1 MVIVTAKAL
10 DLRNLNMFGIPTKYD
25 PNVARTSFK
34 VKKKKKTDK
43 EKEKTDKTLLQ
54 ALKVKSVTTV
64 LKMKTHISQIGTDM

>member
-34 VKKKKKTDK
+34 VKKKKKQTK
-43 EKEKTDKTLLQ
+43 KKKKQTKLCCRL
-54 ALKVKSVTTV
+54 
-64 LKMKTHISQIGTDM
+64 

>member
-34 VKKKKKTDK
+34 VKKKKTDK

>member
-34 VKKKKKTDK
+34 VKKKKNRQRKRK
-43 EKEKTDKTLLQ
+43 NRQNFAAGFE
-54 ALKVKSVTTV
+54 
-64 LKMKTHISQIGTDM
+64 G